1 MISRR
6 WLRRSWPVVAV
17 VASLALAACGSTSGT
32 AGGSGTTGGSGSTG
46 SGSTGGSGNSGTAS
60 SSTGSSGASGSTSV
74 KKVPAVAFFGFSSDN
89 SFAQATWKG
98 VQKEA
103 KAYKGTATF
112 LNGNFSATT
121 QVQQLQDEISSG
133 KYNVFVIQANDGA
146 AVVPEVKQAI
156 AKGIVVVA
164 EFTQVGTNYSQ
175 ISPQVS
181 GEISVVENAVLNGTD
196 LGKLAIGACGNLSTC
211 NVVYLQGDPTLPL
224 DVART
229 KAVLAELK
237 TDSHAHLLEDPTGG
251 YLASTGETV
260 TQDVLSAHPDVN
272 VIIGSS
278 QAIEGATTVLKNRNL
293 LGKVKLVG
301 NGGSTQAVNY
311 VRSGTWYATFGIP
324 EVTDGQTATKY
335 GIEKLEG
342 GNPPT
347 ATNSA
352 SLGPA
357 NGMWTK
363 GVVTQNNLKGQYKD

>member
-1 MISRR
+1 MKAEETMKHNP
-6 WLRRSWPVVAV
+6 WLRRSWPVIAV
-17 VASLALAACGSTSGT
+17 LASLALAACGSSTSGSS
-32 AGGSGTTGGSGSTG
+32 AASTG
-46 SGSTGGSGNSGTAS
+46 STATSGSSASSGSGAGN
-60 SSTGSSGASGSTSV
+60 GSTSSGS
-74 KKVPAVAFFGFSSDN
+74 KKVPAVAFFGFATDN

-98 VQKEA
+98 VQEEA
-103 KAYKGTATF
+103 KAYHGTATF

-121 QVQQLQDEISSG
+121 QVQQLQDEIASG
-133 KYNVFVIQANDGA
+133 KYNVFVIQANDGTA
-146 AVVPEVKQAI
+146 IVPEVKQAI

-164 EFTQVGTNYSQ
+164 EFTQIGSNYSQ
-175 ISPQVS
+175 ISPQVK
-181 GEISVVENAVLNGTD
+181 GEISVVEDAVLNGTD
-196 LGKLAIGACGNLSTC
+196 LGKMAIGACGGLSTC

-237 TDSHAHLLEDPTGG
+237 SDRHVHLLEDPIGG

-260 TQDVLSAHPDVN
+260 TEDVLAAHPDVN
-272 VIIGSS
+272 VIVGSS
-278 QAIEGATTVLKNRNL
+278 QAIEGATVVLKGRGL

-311 VRSGTWYATFGIP
+311 VRAGTWYGTFGIP
-324 EVTDGQTATKY
+324 EVTDGKTATKY
-335 GIEKLEG
+335 GIEKLQG

-352 SLGPA
+352 TLGPA

-363 GVVTQNNLKGQYKD
+363 SVVTSNNLKGQYSD